1 MRRRQ
6 FLALSAAA
14 TFMAG
19 QGLATAA
26 PAAASPVM
34 ISVVLTDIS
43 AQTAQEPLVETVR
56 ALLSNGISV
65 TCGLVL
71 PVGQAMTARFVQT
84 VLALTEFG
92 AGVEFAL
99 HVPNFGGQSTYFQS
113 RAAFQAQQ
121 RFAAMVQSKGAAV
134 TVSTILCDDA
144 EAVADP
150 TGSRAAGIRNILVRP
165 KQSQKTRTETWPQGV
180 VRFYGGQLTTFENG
194 IAALPD
200 PATDENIQLFYLSAK
215 ALETVEAQQ
224 FAQGRS
230 DFIDTLFGAQVAGQA
245 ALMSISDL
253 QLRDDFRYQRLMV
266 ILIEVPKDSAPQVL
280 QNAVDFQAKLASL
293 GRPSCLMQAGETM
306 WVHNTAAAAQLQP
319 IKVANGM
326 RSGSY
331 IATDAPIEFGYGLAF
346 SAEPSA
352 RFGLDGF
359 AVLQVPTTPLPR
371 PDPSL
376 DAASQLAGVADLAVT
391 IAPDQLDFAATRAE
405 TLSTLLA
412 LGDDGVTVFVD
423 LYDFAE
429 RLYPSGFIEKR
440 HQLTIAAQVNAPF
453 QTPPRR
459 DEAERARLLADAQ
472 RAWTYFD
479 KYTNSATGL
488 CPSTVD
494 IRQYGDIL
502 QAVTMWDVGS
512 NINALVAATEMGIIT
527 EKQLFSAI
535 KRILPNIKGRTTK
548 GVTLP
553 PGWLKTDRIR
563 SGDRNFDG
571 CDTGRLLSALH
582 NLRLRYGMT
591 KELEAVVAGWDLQTI
606 IVNREIHSVVEG
618 RLESTFASHCGHY
631 AAVAFRH
638 WGFDVASPYE
648 TFTTPS
654 PADGE
659 MRLLEAASR
668 IGSFGAEPL
677 LLEAM
682 ELGMSREGA
691 FLAEVL
697 STAQKEEFD
706 STGRLICVSETP
718 IDTAPWF
725 VYEGLQV
732 GSALRAWRLNGDDKT
747 KTQPVA
753 PVGQDEMVFV
763 TKAAFLWAAY
773 KPCVHSS
780 KLLAY
785 ARAHAAGEIGFASNV
800 NQVTQAANLDYT
812 DINTN
817 AVILQSI
824 AHMLRVS

>member
-1 MRRRQ
+1 MAELTEAGCIGYAQADVPVADQLVLLRALQYAATFGYTVWLRPLDAWLAGRGGHRRAGHTPGPERRRRPLDVPQRDAQLIGALRRRRQ
-6 FLALSAAA
+6 GEDPVLGQARLHQRRGDGLRRAQPLAVGPVGVRSERGHGDGAHQAVALHLLDQIGQAALAL
-14 TFMAG
+14 G
-19 QGLATAA
+19 RLH
-26 PAAASPVM
+26 P
-34 ISVVLTDIS
+34 
-43 AQTAQEPLVETVR
+43 R
-56 ALLSNGISV
+56 
-65 TCGLVL
+65 
-71 PVGQAMTARFVQT
+71 VGQRLAQLNLPALELHATTTSAMA
-84 VLALTEFG
+84 
-92 AGVEFAL
+92 
-99 HVPNFGGQSTYFQS
+99 
-113 RAAFQAQQ
+113 
-121 RFAAMVQSKGAAV
+121 
-134 TVSTILCDDA
+134 I
-144 EAVADP
+144 
-150 TGSRAAGIRNILVRP
+150 
-165 KQSQKTRTETWPQGV
+165 
-180 VRFYGGQLTTFENG
+180 
-194 IAALPD
+194 
-200 PATDENIQLFYLSAK
+200 
-215 ALETVEAQQ
+215 ETVEAQQ

-230 DFIDTLFGAQVAGQA
+230 GFIETLFGAQVAGQA

-266 ILIEVPKDSAPQVL
+266 ILIEVPKGSAPQVL

-306 WVHNTAAAAQLQP
+306 WVQKTAAAAQLQP
-319 IKVANGM
+319 IKVANGT

-346 SAEPSA
+346 SSEPSA

-459 DEAERARLLADAQ
+459 DEAERARLLTDAQ

-591 KELEAVVAGWDLQTI
+591 KELEAVVAGWDLQKI
-606 IVNREIHSVVEG
+606 IFNREIHSVVEG
-618 RLESTFASHCGHY
+618 QLESTFASHCGHY

-659 MRLLEAASR
+659 MRLLEAVSG

-725 VYEGLQV
+725 IYEGLQV

-773 KPCVHSS
+773 KPCGHSS